1 MKKLLLLIL
10 IILPCVV
17 FAQNKSKKK
26 VIKTKHGTITEWSE
40 DGGLFRHYSKDYVTV
55 IGGDDGDD
63 YGSSEPRTNTQ
74 TSEQS
79 SSKSDYNPVHPVT
92 KDCKCRGKAMKG
104 KVRVV
109 ESNADF
115 KVKVVESN
123 PDIKIKTVNTY
134 PDECGEW
141 QFVNAYPDFTIE
153 YVNAYPDFTIKFV
166 NCYPGVD

>member
-40 DGGLFRHYSKDYVTV
+40 DGGLFRQYSKDYVTV

-74 TSEQS
+74 E
-79 SSKSDYNPVHPVT
+79 SKSESYLGSRKVSA
-92 KDCKCRGKAMKG
+92 DCKCKG
-104 KVRVV
+104 KTLKGR
-109 ESNADF
+109 
-115 KVKVVESN
+115 VKVVDYDADFRVKVSGHSADLRVKKVDYLYTSI
-123 PDIKIKTVNTY
+123 P
-134 PDECGEW
+134 CGEW
-141 QFVNAYPDFTIE
+141 RFVDYDADFTVQFVDYDA
-153 YVNAYPDFTIKFV
+153 DFTIKFV
-166 NCYPGVD
+166 DNNPGRE